1 MQPAQVIEKTRI
13 EQRFAIIAALRAKI
27 IDFRIGEVERAQE
40 IDRCR
45 QSASHGELPGK
56 GVLPKRD
63 MKHRL
68 MVGHAGFEIT
78 ARHRDLV
85 KVSR

>member
-13 EQRFAIIAALRAKI
+13 EQRFAIIAALRAKV

-56 GVLPKRD
+56 GILPERD
-63 MKHRL
+63 MKYRL

-85 KVSR
+85 KVGR